1 MPVSLTALTA
11 AGAITI
17 NELATVVN
25 PAEAAAISAATW
37 LAESIAPNLV
47 DMASSSSTHAAKKT
61 SGDHWYAPDPVS
73 APFTSVS
80 IAAQPTD
87 SLHKMQRA
95 EGARQHTIDDLAV
108 ADLILRSSRSLSS
121 CTEAVALSTLTR

>member
-1 MPVSLTALTA
+1 MRLL
-11 AGAITI
+11 G
-17 NELATVVN
+17 
-25 PAEAAAISAATW
+25 W
-37 LAESIAPNLV
+37 SIAPNLV
-47 DMASSSSTHAAKKT
+47 DMASSSATHAAKKT

-80 IAAQPTD
+80 IAAQPAD

-108 ADLILRSSRSLSS
+108 ADLILRSSRSSSS
-121 CTEAVALSTLTR
+121 CTEAVALSTFYQIEQVEHLMASSRERSRENA